1 MKFNLSLTAILLAA
15 LSSASTIHAREITSF
30 NKGWEYSKGVMI
42 PWGVYPNIY
51 VQKGD
56 TVVDLPHSFNAKDLM
71 NDDGYY
77 RGEGSYTKR
86 MMIPEEWK
94 GKRIFVKF
102 EGAAQVADVQ
112 VNFVD
117 IFQHKG
123 AYNAFAVELTDYL
136 VYGKENYITVT
147 CNNAHDFSVATQ
159 SGDFNV
165 PGGLYRDVWPKSP
178 MTSASRHS
186 IMVQKEFSFTRNASR
201 SSRRNCKPRCICS
214 ARAAA
219 TTTAR

>member
-1 MKFNLSLTAILLAA
+1 MKIRPSLSALALVALTNIFNVQ
-15 LSSASTIHAREITSF
+15 AREVTSF
-30 NKGWEYSKGVMI
+30 NQSWEYSRGVMI

-102 EGAAQVADVQ
+102 EGAA
-112 VNFVD
+112 
-117 IFQHKG
+117 
-123 AYNAFAVELTDYL
+123 
-136 VYGKENYITVT
+136 
-147 CNNAHDFSVATQ
+147 
-159 SGDFNV
+159 
-165 PGGLYRDVWPKSP
+165 
-178 MTSASRHS
+178 
-186 IMVQKEFSFTRNASR
+186 
-201 SSRRNCKPRCICS
+201 
-214 ARAAA
+214 
-219 TTTAR
+219 